1 MSIKN
6 VSCCLQVL
14 HFSLC
19 NSTLDLQR
27 ELKSKIYE
35 NLGWEGLF
43 SQYDHMPHHIHP
55 RTVILNTFP
64 NSQSDDTKH
73 LLCNKI

>member
-6 VSCCLQVL
+6 VSRCLQVL

-19 NSTLDLQR
+19 NSTLDLQT

-43 SQYDHMPHHIHP
+43 SQYDHIHP

-64 NSQSDDTKH
+64 NSQSVDTKTFVV
-73 LLCNKI
+73 